1 MKTQLIKIN
10 LLMLVLL
17 LEVLSANLI
26 GAVKAHSPFIPTDTA
41 DDIVGEWMD
50 DEKSKRIKITKNG
63 TVYEGTI
70 TNAAKTELIG
80 KKIITGLVY
89 AEGVYTGKIY
99 LPKRDTYLDCTA
111 TMKDKNTLIL
121 KGSAGFVSK
130 ETTWTRLK

>member
-1 MKTQLIKIN
+1 MKTQLVKIN
-10 LLMLVLL
+10 LVMLVLF
-17 LEVLSANLI
+17 LEVLSVNLI
-26 GAVKAHSPFIPTDTA
+26 GAVKSGGPFIRTDTA

-50 DEKSKRIKITKNG
+50 DEKSKRIKITKSG

-80 KKIITGLVY
+80 KKIITNMVY
-89 AEGVYTGKIY
+89 ADGTYTGKIY

-111 TMKDKNTLIL
+111 TMKDKNTLVL